1 MDVRARRKFLKVV
14 ASISAGLVASATL
27 SACGDS
33 SGGVPVINVYGGT
46 SAVGFND
53 GPDSI
58 ISNCNKEADG
68 EYKIVGNLLPSDAD
82 GQREQFVRR
91 LAAQDDGMDV
101 LGMDVTWTAE
111 FAEADWIREL
121 TPEQKEAATKDTLQP
136 TIDTAM
142 WKDKLY
148 GVPKHTNVQ
157 LLWFRKSLVPTP
169 PKTWDEMVEMSRKLK
184 ADGKP
189 YVIGLTAAQYE
200 GYVVGFNT
208 ILSSMGGTLVNEDS
222 TEVTVDDSTV
232 EALGVLHDL
241 ATDGL
246 ASKSLSN
253 SQEPEVFASMQNDE
267 AAFIINWPYV
277 LSAMKDA
284 NPEVAKDLGYTK
296 LPEFK
301 EGEAPKATLGGMN
314 FAISKYSKHPKE
326 AFDAAMCMR
335 TPEAQLKIALEAGEP
350 PVAPSVYANPEFQK
364 AYPMGPEMLDELKTA
379 VSRPITPLY
388 QNVSTIVST
397 TLSPPASID
406 PEKTADQLKDSIQ
419 QALDGKGILP

>member
-1 MDVRARRKFLKVV
+1 MGERTPRKLVRAV
-14 ASISAGLVASATL
+14 ASLSAGVLASVTL
-27 SACGDS
+27 AACGGSD
-33 SGGVPVINVYGGT
+33 GGVPEINVYNGT
-46 SAVGFND
+46 SAIGFND
-53 GPDSI
+53 GPDSVI
-58 ISNCNKEADG
+58 ATCNKAAEG
-68 EYKIVGNLLPSDAD
+68 KYKIVGNLLPSDAD

-91 LAAQDDGMDV
+91 LAAKDDGMDL

-111 FAEADWIREL
+111 FAEAGWINEL
-121 TPEQKEAATKDTLQP
+121 TDAQKEVATKDTLQP

-169 PKTWDEMVEMSRKLK
+169 PKTWDEMVEMSKKLK

-222 TEVTVDDSTV
+222 TEVTVDDTTV

-241 ATDGL
+241 VTDGL

-253 SQEPEVFASMQNDE
+253 SQEPEVFGSMQSGE

-277 LSAMKDA
+277 LSNMKTAD
-284 NPEVAKDLGYTK
+284 PDIAKDLGYTK

-301 EGEAPKATLGGMN
+301 SGEAPRATLGGMN
-314 FAISKYSKHPKE
+314 YAISKYSKHPKE
-326 AFDAAMCMR
+326 AFDAALCMR
-335 TPEAQLKIALEAGEP
+335 NPESQLKIALSAGEP
-350 PVAPSVYANPEFQK
+350 PVAPSVYADPEFQK
-364 AYPMGPEMLDELKTA
+364 AYPMGPEMLAELETA

-388 QNVSTIVST
+388 QNISTIVST
-397 TLSPPASID
+397 TLSPPSSID
-406 PEKTADQLKDSIQ
+406 PEKTAKELEDSIQ
-419 QALDGKGILP
+419 QAIDGKGILP